1 MSIAVAGLPASRK
14 TPGINFNVVLG
25 GPGTSSGAATK
36 SIMLLGNMLPS
47 AITGAS
53 PSFSVAAGSA
63 SAATV
68 VSVPSEA
75 DAITLFGQG
84 SELHRMTKQVFAQ
97 YPDATLYA
105 CPVAEASG
113 TRASAVLTFVNAAT
127 AAFTIRMK
135 ICGVTFDVPVAS
147 GAAIATISEAVADA
161 INDQAD
167 LPVTAQFALG
177 ATTIT
182 AKQKGPRGNWII
194 VDAYF
199 VAAGSTIETRITTSA
214 VTSPGATTTGQWSG
228 NGTVYG
234 NTTADE
240 VPLGSG
246 ATQDDF
252 TAALTAI
259 EPVRYDRIVGACI
272 DATNAGRVVTHV
284 NANAGPTV
292 QLLEQAVVPSV
303 DTYANAVT
311 FATGQNAARLQV
323 AWHYASPLPP
333 PDVAAQ
339 LAACRLN
346 ADAAV
351 GGSRVGEASDP
362 AANLDG
368 LDLATVIVQR
378 VPADRPTPTEVEGAL
393 NNGLAVLAPS
403 GSRPGYAALV
413 RSVTSRSTASG
424 VPNYAVIDTAYV
436 TVTDYCADRYRGRLT
451 TDLAGAKL
459 GADLANGQPASRAP
473 NVTTPSIIW
482 QLIFGYQKEDEAA
495 GIIRDVDANLPL
507 LVVEADSGT
516 PGRINCDIPVEPVT
530 ALHQVF
536 GYVRQLASL

>member
-1 MSIAVAGLPASRK
+1 VSIAVAGLPASRK
-14 TPGINFNVVLG
+14 TPGINFSVVLG
-25 GPGTSSGAATK
+25 GPGTSSGSAPK
-36 SIMLLGNMLPS
+36 SIMLLGNMIGT
-47 AITGAS
+47 AITGS
-53 PSFSVAAGSA
+53 TPTLSVAAGSA

-68 VSVPSEA
+68 YPVPSTA
-75 DAITLFGQG
+75 DALTLFGQG
-84 SELHRMTKQVFAQ
+84 SELYRMAAAVFAQ

-105 CPVAEASG
+105 CPVADAAGTAASG
-113 TRASAVLTFVNAAT
+113 VLTFATSASAAYSVRL
-127 AAFTIRMK
+127 RM
-135 ICGVTFDVPVAS
+135 CGLTFDVAVAS
-147 GAAIATISEAVADA
+147 GDTVTTIAGNVADA

-167 LPVTAQFALG
+167 LPFTAQNSSG
-177 ATTIT
+177 VVTVT
-182 AKQKGPRGNWII
+182 AKQTGPRGNVLI

-199 VAAGSTIETRITTSA
+199 VNSAGFETRITASSTS
-214 VTSPGATTTGQWSG
+214 SGAGTTGVWSST
-228 NGTVYG
+228 GT
-234 NTTADE
+234 
-240 VPLGSG
+240 LGGEITLTGG
-246 ATQDDF
+246 ATQDSF
-252 TAALTAI
+252 VAALAAI

-272 DATNAGRVVTHV
+272 DSTNVGRVVTHV
-284 NANAGPTV
+284 NTNAGPTV

-311 FATGQNAARLQV
+311 LATGQNASRLQV

-473 NVTTPSIIW
+473 NVTTPSIIR
-482 QLIFGYQKEDEAA
+482 QLIIGYQKEDEAA